1 MEGSVRHLI
10 KGDYILE
17 VEGDFFR
24 KIHGNER
31 VKIGAK
37 SDANGNPI
45 GGNLEEEIVGN
56 HAYNIKDSVKGRVG
70 GDRVVTTEK
79 SSVDIIAGQYK
90 LSVEGK
96 KMDSNPNERGVH
108 IKSSKDY
115 LLDVNGNLSQSTIS
129 GIVSIK
135 SGSTLNIKSATAM
148 TINPE
153 SNITVTVGGNAVR
166 NVSGTLTDT
175 ITGKGLIT
183 MENNE
188 SEVKARTITLTQHTH
203 TDPSGIAG
211 SETSTPNN

>member
-1 MEGSVRHLI
+1 MVIELLPQ
-10 KGDYILE
+10 K
-17 VEGDFFR
+17 
-24 KIHGNER
+24 
-31 VKIGAK
+31 
-37 SDANGNPI
+37 NPS
-45 GGNLEEEIVGN
+45 
-56 HAYNIKDSVKGRVG
+56 A
-70 GDRVVTTEK
+70 
-79 SSVDIIAGQYK
+79 DIIAGQYK

-115 LLDVNGNLSQSTIS
+115 LLDVNQLSQSTIS

-135 SGSTLNIKSATAM
+135 LPYTKHKVQKSAM

-188 SEVKARTITLTQHTH
+188 RKLCPELL
-203 TDPSGIAG
+203 P
-211 SETSTPNN
+211 

>member
-1 MEGSVRHLI
+1 
-10 KGDYILE
+10 
-17 VEGDFFR
+17 
-24 KIHGNER
+24 
-31 VKIGAK
+31 
-37 SDANGNPI
+37 
-45 GGNLEEEIVGN
+45 
-56 HAYNIKDSVKGRVG
+56 
-70 GDRVVTTEK
+70 
-79 SSVDIIAGQYK
+79 
-90 LSVEGK
+90 
-96 KMDSNPNERGVH
+96 
-108 IKSSKDY
+108 
-115 LLDVNGNLSQSTIS
+115 
-129 GIVSIK
+129 
-135 SGSTLNIKSATAM
+135 M